1 MAARPKRKKQ
11 AEPGETAP
19 GGVAAIELVLAI
31 LEELAKAETAG
42 VTELA
47 NRLGTTKPRVFRHLR
62 TLVDQNYAVQN
73 AGSDRYAA
81 GPRLIALWRAAALTP
96 DAAIVRLARPTLLR
110 LRDS

>member
-1 MAARPKRKKQ
+1 MATRPRRTTKQ
-11 AEPGETAP
+11 KDTAEAP
-19 GGVAAIELVLAI
+19 AGGVAAIQLVLAI

-62 TLVDQNYAVQN
+62 TLVDQSYAVQN
-73 AGSDRYAA
+73 PGSDRYAA

-96 DAAIVRLARPTLLR
+96 DAAIVQL
-110 LRDS
+110 